1 MHSPRNAI
9 RQYPP
14 SPPLSHASHA
24 SNESLR
30 ALELTEGPIDISRN
44 VRPGRSYSISGFD
57 FQADL
62 LPLSASLSEPDRGS
76 EAGGEKSI
84 SLLNG
89 EHVLLYYYTLDPFHC
104 YKRYCT
110 LRRAAGKYL
119 SLTLSHVTGHQKR
132 QIGSGIL

>member
-1 MHSPRNAI
+1 MHSPRNTI

-14 SPPLSHASHA
+14 SPPLSHSSHD

-30 ALELTEGPIDISRN
+30 ALELMEGPIDVSRN

-89 EHVLLYYYTLDPFHC
+89 EHVLLLPHWTPFI
-104 YKRYCT
+104 
-110 LRRAAGKYL
+110 
-119 SLTLSHVTGHQKR
+119 VTK
-132 QIGSGIL
+132 GIALCVGLQASMFP